1 MGEPTVVVSAG
12 AGEEDQAQAPVAPV
26 FRRLDS
32 DEAAVIV
39 LRQVNH
45 REFELVEGFRY
56 HGRRG
61 SWDVH
66 AEDLPDTDLASIP
79 RLLGWFAS
87 NYGRHTLAALLHDHL
102 VRNGPR
108 LRPPVPRHLADD
120 VFRDALDELGV
131 PYLRSRIMWSAVVF
145 ITRWASSA
153 ASRLA
158 LAVWLLGAAA
168 GITALVAGIVTGTT
182 LLLVTALVAPIP
194 FAVLW
199 GRREMFAGVVGG
211 YTLWFAI
218 LPTLFNVLIYGV
230 YMLAEVVARRL
241 RKITRPRDVP
251 EPSGPPW
258 YSNR

>member
-1 MGEPTVVVSAG
+1 M
-12 AGEEDQAQAPVAPV
+12 

-32 DEAAVIV
+32 DEDAVIV
-39 LRQVNH
+39 LHQVNP

-56 HGRRG
+56 QGRRG
-61 SWDVH
+61 AWEVR

-79 RLLGWFAS
+79 RLMGWFVS

-102 VRNGPR
+102 VRNGPC
-108 LRPPVPRHLADD
+108 LQPPVPRHRADD

-145 ITRWASSA
+145 ITRWRSSL

-158 LAVWLLGAAA
+158 LAVWVLGAAS
-168 GITALVAGIVTGTT
+168 GIAALVAAIVTGTP
-182 LLLVTALVAPIP
+182 LLLVVALVAPLP

-199 GRREMFAGVVGG
+199 GRREMYAGVVGG

-218 LPTLFNVLIYGV
+218 LPTLFNVLVYGI
-230 YMLAEVVARRL
+230 YMLAEVVARHL
-241 RKITRPRDVP
+241 RRFTRPRDLP
-251 EPSGPPW
+251 EPSGPPPFTH
-258 YSNR
+258 R